1 MGIISFLQKP
11 CKGVPLL
18 VCTVPSHFIGS
29 FAHNLENKGLLC
41 FYSMPGAWSS
51 LTVFLTDTK
60 EIMEYLLYR
69 K

>member
-41 FYSMPGAWSS
+41 FYSMPWGM
-51 LTVFLTDTK
+51 VVVNG
-60 EIMEYLLYR
+60 IPHG
-69 K
+69 